1 MTEFPSALTVV
12 LPGKLIDGLQGV
24 PQEGMGVIFDSRSI
38 LWVGRRGEL
47 ESALGD
53 APTRT
58 LEFPEGTLL
67 PGLFDLHTHTNM
79 PGDGRTGEEADR
91 DDSDDVRLLRSARNV
106 SDALATGVTSLCDCG
121 SWNRT
126 AYSLKEGLAQG
137 LVDGPR
143 TLVSGPPLTISG
155 GHLWFMGGQTDGIDG
170 IRAAVRQRVKDG
182 ADFIKVAASGGS
194 TLTSDPYRAS
204 FTLEE
209 LKALVDEA
217 HNRSRRVLAHCRCTE
232 SVNFALDAGVDAILH
247 CFFADSDGS
256 YRYDEPTADRLA
268 EAEVFLNPTMHLG
281 RVSRAHLERIRARR
295 AFTPAEEERWERS
308 NRMAGVSMEQFGH
321 LIRAGVKLAGGSDC
335 GWGSYP
341 FGDFQGEVIA
351 MADAGL
357 TAMQAIQA
365 GTRNPAEALGIL
377 DRTGTIEPGKSADL
391 LLVEGDPTADLEAL
405 RRVRAVF
412 KGGVEVESPRPAV
425 NAA

>member
-1 MTEFPSALTVV
+1 MTSSSSQLTVI
-12 LPGKLIDGLQGV
+12 LPGKLVDGVQSAPL
-24 PQEGMGVIFDSRSI
+24 EGMAVAFDASGI

-47 ESALGD
+47 ESSQGGT
-53 APTRT
+53 PREV

-79 PGDGRTGEEADR
+79 PGDGRTGEEVDS

-106 SDALATGVTSLCDCG
+106 ADALATGVTTLCDCG

-126 AYSLKEGLAQG
+126 AYSLKEGLQQG
-137 LVDGPR
+137 LVKGPS
-143 TLVSGPPLTISG
+143 TLVSGPPLTITG
-155 GHLWFMGGQTDGIDG
+155 GHLWFMGGQTDGVDG
-170 IRAAVRQRVKDG
+170 IRSAVRERVWQG

-204 FTLEE
+204 YTLDEMR
-209 LKALVDEA
+209 ALVDEA
-217 HNRSRRVLAHCRCTE
+217 HNRNRQVLAHCRCTE
-232 SVNFALDAGVDAILH
+232 SVNYALDAGVDAILH
-247 CFFADSDGS
+247 CFFADADGS

-268 EAEVFLNPTMHLG
+268 ESGVYLNPTMHLG
-281 RVSRAHLERIRARR
+281 RVSRAHLERIKEQRPLTA
-295 AFTPAEEERWERS
+295 AEQERWERS
-308 NRMAGVSMEQFGH
+308 NRMGGTSMEQFGH
-321 LIRAGVKLAGGSDC
+321 LIRAGVRLAGGSDC

-341 FGDFQGEVIA
+341 FGDFQGEIIA

-365 GTRNPAEALGIL
+365 GTRNPADALGVL
-377 DRTGTIEPGKSADL
+377 DRMGTVEPGKTADL
-391 LLVEGDPTADLEAL
+391 LVVDGDPVADLEAL

-412 KGGVEVESPRPAV
+412 RQGHRVESTRPAV